1 MIFFYLV
8 FFIVIL
14 TIFYF
19 VYLYNRFVSLRNHI
33 DEALSSI
40 DIQIKRRYDLIP
52 NLVEI
57 VKGYAAHEKETLERV
72 IQARNLTQN
81 ARTMKEKAQA
91 ENLLTETLKNLFAL
105 SESYPDLK
113 ANQNFLELQR
123 TLTEIEENILQA
135 RRYYNAE
142 VRDFNIL
149 CEAFPSNI
157 LAALFVFKKR
167 EFFEIREGERENVKI
182 SF

>member
-1 MIFFYLV
+1 MIFFYVV
-8 FFIVIL
+8 FLLIIL
-14 TIFYF
+14 TILYF
-19 VYLYNRFVSLRNHI
+19 IFLYNRFISLRNHI

-57 VKGYAAHEKETLERV
+57 VKGYAAHEKDTLEKV
-72 IQARNLTQN
+72 VQARSLAQN
-81 ARTMKEKAQA
+81 AKTLKEKAQA
-91 ENLLTETLKNLFAL
+91 ENMLTDTLKSLFAL

-149 CEAFPSNI
+149 CDAFPSNI
-157 LAALFVFKKR
+157 VAALFIFRKR
-167 EFFEIREGERENVKI
+167 EFIEIREVEKENIKI
-182 SF
+182 NF